1 MIPRKFRE
9 LSAFNLGGH
18 VLSPVK
24 HLYLKNTQDPI
35 TAEKLLRK
43 ISDRCM
49 EHGLAIIK
57 TEYLDIEKSPPTFS
71 IRIAV
76 NRLLEDADIDFA
88 FKVLEESSKEIL

>member
-1 MIPRKFRE
+1 
-9 LSAFNLGGH
+9 
-18 VLSPVK
+18 
-24 HLYLKNTQDPI
+24 
-35 TAEKLLRK
+35 
-43 ISDRCM
+43 M